1 MLPTNRM
8 ASVAKARFSVE
19 NKNDDAR
26 KPCRA
31 VLASLKSWHRRCRE
45 VWTIARSES
54 QRHYAS
60 AEARAADANERLQRF
75 WYHDPIVRQ
84 TRLIITSE
92 ISARVVFIGG
102 AVLVGLAAVVFAIM
116 TDRASHLFHDLLT
129 RWPLIPLLLT
139 PAGFVVIVWITRRFF
154 PGTSGSGIPQTVAA
168 AHVPPHTDLRPWL
181 SVRIA
186 IGKVFL
192 TIGGIACGA
201 SVGREGPT
209 VQVGASLMLMLR
221 PLRILGRVA
230 TRRNLVIAGGAA
242 GIAAA
247 FNTPLGGIM
256 FAIEELSRYRV
267 FRANSLT
274 LLAVIAAGLVS
285 LAILGNYSYFGAT
298 NVTLPWP
305 RGIGVIIVAGAVGGI
320 FGGLFARLMIASA
333 TALPPRVARMRSH
346 RPYRFAAIC
355 GLTVAMLG
363 LLWGGLAFG
372 TGYVDTRAAV
382 EGGEV
387 LPLGAGLIKIAT
399 TWLSYLSGIP
409 GGFFAPSLGV
419 GAGIGSDLAEFFPS
433 LPRAAVILLVMSAYL
448 AGFTQAPI
456 TSFIIV
462 MEMSRNNEMLAP
474 LMTAAVVGHLIA
486 RVICPTPLYHAMAAL
501 LTPESL
507 GPIEGRRASR

>member
-1 MLPTNRM
+1 M
-8 ASVAKARFSVE
+8 
-19 NKNDDAR
+19 
-26 KPCRA
+26 
-31 VLASLKSWHRRCRE
+31 LASLKALLSRCQDGVLSFWRASRRR
-45 VWTIARSES
+45 
-54 QRHYAS
+54 YAS
-60 AEARAADANERLQRF
+60 VEASAVRANDRLWHF
-75 WYHDPIVRQ
+75 WHHDPRVRQ

-92 ISARVVFIGG
+92 ITARVVFIGG
-102 AVLVGLAAVVFAIM
+102 AIVVGLAAVLFAIM
-116 TDRASHLFHDLLT
+116 TDHASDLFHDLLT
-129 RWPLIPLLLT
+129 RWPLLPLVLT
-139 PAGFVVIVWITRRFF
+139 PAGFVIIVWFTRRFF
-154 PGTSGSGIPQTVAA
+154 PGTGGSGIPQTVAA

-181 SVRIA
+181 SLRIA

-192 TIGGIACGA
+192 TIGAVACGA

-230 TRRNLVIAGGAA
+230 SRRNLVIAGGAA

-256 FAIEELSRYRV
+256 FAIEELSRYRI

-274 LLAVIAAGLVS
+274 LLAVIAAGLMS
-285 LAILGNYSYFGAT
+285 LALLGNYSYFGEA

-305 RGIGVIIVAGAVGGI
+305 RGIGAILVAGAVGGL

-333 TALPPRVARMRSH
+333 TGLPSRLSNLRSQ

-355 GLTVAMLG
+355 GLTVAALG
-363 LLWGGLAFG
+363 ILWGGLAFG
-372 TGYVDTRAAV
+372 TGYVDTRAAL
-382 EGGEV
+382 ESGEA
-387 LPLGAGLIKIAT
+387 LPYGAGLIKIAT
-399 TWLSYLSGIP
+399 TWISYLSGIP
-409 GGFFAPSLGV
+409 GGIFAPSLGV

-433 LPRAAVILLVMSAYL
+433 LPRAAIILLVMSAYL

-462 MEMSRNNEMLAP
+462 MEMSSNNEMLAP

-486 RVICPTPLYHAMAAL
+486 RMVCPTPLYHALAVL

-507 GPIEGRRASR
+507 GPNEQGRRTRQG